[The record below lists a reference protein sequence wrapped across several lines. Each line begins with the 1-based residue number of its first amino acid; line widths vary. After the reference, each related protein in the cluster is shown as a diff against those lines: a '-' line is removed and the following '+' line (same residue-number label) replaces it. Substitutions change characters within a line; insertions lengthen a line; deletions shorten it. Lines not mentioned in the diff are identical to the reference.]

1 MLDCINPMPLYR
13 YLRNSSTENALA
25 LSECFQKSQDYLTTI
40 SKSGKI
46 ATIILGTVWVVAALL
61 NSRATILQDE
71 RRQVSREPAKV
82 PVVSVMNLVAKFFL
96 CVTFLS
102 ASDWATSY
110 TGAWLTGKAA
120 ALIKSN

>member
-13 YLRNSSTENALA
+13 YLRNPSTENALVA
-25 LSECFQKSQDYLTTI
+25 SECFQKAQDYLTTI

-46 ATIILGTVWVVAALL
+46 ATIILGTVWVVASLL
-61 NSRATILQDE
+61 NSRATILQEE
-71 RRQVSREPAKV
+71 RRQTSRHPSAAPA
-82 PVVSVMNLVAKFFL
+82 VSVMNLVAKFFL

-102 ASDWATSY
+102 ASTWATSY
-110 TGAWLTGKAA
+110 TSAWLTGKAA